1 MRDDRPAVSSFAD
14 RAFSAT
20 LSFVTRPSGR
30 PGRYLPAGTRLAGT
44 RHRQK
49 MRDSGAG
56 RMPSAK
62 SVRGPLRSLV
72 EARSPDRHEDWG
84 QEQWWEKDPAY
95 EKRLPTK
102 IGSL

>member
-1 MRDDRPAVSSFAD
+1 MRDDRPAVPSFAG
-14 RAFSAT
+14 RVFSST

-62 SVRGPLRSLV
+62 SVQGFLRSLV
-72 EARSPDRHEDWG
+72 EARSPDRHGDWG
-84 QEQWWEKDPAY
+84 QEQ
-95 EKRLPTK
+95 
-102 IGSL
+102 

>member
-1 MRDDRPAVSSFAD
+1 MRDDRPAVPSFAA
-14 RAFSAT
+14 RAISTT
-20 LSFVTRPSGR
+20 LPFVTRPSGR

-62 SVRGPLRSLV
+62 SVRGFLRSLV

-84 QEQWWEKDPAY
+84 QEQWWE
-95 EKRLPTK
+95 R
-102 IGSL
+102 SR